1 MSENLSEQKEF
12 EILCKEHKEH
22 IENIRLS
29 WLKNNQVKSDRVYE
43 VMYPH
48 EQTKVHEKI
57 SEWDRYITPISEAWW
72 KQRGYGVVWPKN
84 NIDPVGYY
92 KLENN

>member
-1 MSENLSEQKEF
+1 
-12 EILCKEHKEH
+12 
-22 IENIRLS
+22 
-29 WLKNNQVKSDRVYE
+29 
-43 VMYPH
+43 MYPH